1 MSEKPVTS
9 SDLEKLRQSGLITE
23 QEVALIAGD
32 VILAENV
39 VTKER
44 RIASRKVRTGVV
56 CNFIWGS
63 PDSDGWVCG
72 CFKRTKSRL
81 DACTWRS
88 I

>member
-9 SDLEKLRQSGLITE
+9 SDLEKLRQQGLITE

-44 RIASRKVRTGVV
+44 RILNTSNLMLESTR
-56 CNFIWGS
+56 
-63 PDSDGWVCG
+63 
-72 CFKRTKSRL
+72 RL
-81 DACTWRS
+81 LRD
-88 I
+88 